1 MTTILP
7 ADIPRAV
14 FLSTANNFFGI
25 RKAQK
30 VGVQTSYWKGG
41 IIKRGMYAPEL
52 PEIITILGMRYSLE

>member
-1 MTTILP
+1 MIREGNLQFTISNSQ
-7 ADIPRAV
+7 
-14 FLSTANNFFGI
+14 FTI

-41 IIKRGMYAPEL
+41 IIKRGMYVPEL

>member
-1 MTTILP
+1 LHEKGRGLAIHNSQGT
-7 ADIPRAV
+7 
-14 FLSTANNFFGI
+14 I

-41 IIKRGMYAPEL
+41 IIKRGMYASEL